1 MRRKSTLFARK
12 ARQFRHLGKEIK
24 RLFESGR
31 FHSLT
36 EEKQRN
42 LISRLRSLYQKLN
55 RIFPARQLRGA
66 LAGAALLLG
75 SGFVQQAGAQTFG
88 PPVVSPFNFSIVSD
102 FTFPGFADI
111 DGDGD
116 QDIFTSGTNS
126 SSGGYLTIRFY
137 ENVGSAQS
145 PELVAP
151 VEQPFGLNDILLL
164 NPSFTDIDDDG
175 DFDLFVGQYGGNIL
189 FRENT
194 GTPTAPVFA
203 TAQLNPF
210 GLVQLAY
217 FPFTSFVD
225 IDNDGDSDLLATEY
239 YGITKYFENTGSA
252 SAPAFAAPV
261 DNPFGIIPPPTTTGI
276 RTLAF
281 SDVDLDGDQDLIY
294 HDYNLDMANSAVF
307 YSENTGTAEAPAFA
321 AGVQAP
327 SGVFV
332 NGYYIAQAAF
342 ADIDDDGDEDLFFG
356 TYYYYGSLIY
366 FENLATANSLPVSA
380 DVEVSTQENI
390 PYAFSASDFP
400 FSDADPGD
408 LLEGVRIL
416 TTPTIGTLTFDG
428 DALIPIQDI
437 PIADIGLLVFTPNPN
452 EFGDNYSTFDFQVS
466 DGSGYSAF
474 PATMTIDVE
483 ENVGTE
489 ETALSVKGRLS
500 PNPVV
505 ETLDID
511 LSFPQAPGELRFT
524 IADQLGKVCKSWTQH
539 APGAHFNTRASVAG
553 LPAGL
558 YLLHIR
564 SGERQS
570 VLRFVKN

>member
-1 MRRKSTLFARK
+1 MRRKFTPFARK
-12 ARQFRHLGKEIK
+12 ARQFRRLGKEVN
-24 RLFESGR
+24 RLLESGR
-31 FHSLT
+31 FQGLA
-36 EEKQRN
+36 EEKQRS
-42 LISRLRSLYQKLN
+42 LVSKLRSLYRTLS

-116 QDIFTSGTNS
+116 LDLFSSGTNS
-126 SSGGYLTIRFY
+126 SYGGYLTIRFY

-145 PELVAP
+145 PDFVAP

-194 GTPTAPVFA
+194 GTPSAPVFGA
-203 TAQLNPF
+203 AQTNPF

-217 FPFTSFVD
+217 FPFTAFAD
-225 IDNDGDSDLLATEY
+225 IDNDGDSDLFATEY
-239 YGITKYFENTGSA
+239 YGNTKYFENTGSA
-252 SAPAFAAPV
+252 SAPAFAPPV
-261 DNPFGIIPPPTTTGI
+261 DNPFGIGPPPEPGI

-281 SDVDLDGDQDLIY
+281 SDVDLDGDEDLIY

-307 YSENTGTAEAPAFA
+307 YSENTGTAVAPAFA
-321 AGVQAP
+321 AGIQAP

-366 FENLATANSLPVSA
+366 FENLATANSLPA
-380 DVEVSTQENI
+380 TANAEVTTGENI
-390 PYAFSASDFP
+390 PYAFAAADFP

-408 LLEGVRIL
+408 ALEGIRIL

-428 DALIPIQDI
+428 DAVIPIQDI
-437 PIADIGLLVFTPNPN
+437 PIADIGLLVFTPNQN
-452 EFGDNYSTFDFQVS
+452 EFGDNYSSFDFQVS
-466 DGSGYSAF
+466 DGGGYSAF

-483 ENVGTE
+483 ENVGTD
-489 ETALSVKGRLS
+489 ETVLSVKARLS
-500 PNPVV
+500 PNPAV
-505 ETLDID
+505 ETLGIS
-511 LSFPQAPGELRFT
+511 LSFPQPPGELHFS
-524 IADQLGKVCKSWTQH
+524 IADQLGRVCMSWTQD
-539 APGAHFNTRASVAG
+539 APGANFTTTAGVAD

-558 YLLHIR
+558 YLLRIR
-564 SGERQS
+564 SGDRQS
-570 VLRFVKN
+570 VLRFIKN